1 MRVHEPAPLG
11 NGLFLCEVFLFFYLF
26 FFFMDMKGA
35 DILTVPHVWWQAV
48 KVRIHSSASRQL
60 FTTFVCTSLKI
71 IEFEFGF

>member
-1 MRVHEPAPLG
+1 
-11 NGLFLCEVFLFFYLF
+11 
-26 FFFMDMKGA
+26 MDMKGA